1 MINQNNVTSSNQT
14 VHYNRYKA
22 EYSWLVPVLLVLSG
36 IFIIVFYSSCSKA
49 ESSID
54 NKGGDTEEANGS
66 KPHYPS
72 LETVTLPENLPS
84 QIKEYTGFT
93 VSFNKDN
100 KTPNYVAWEL
110 LDEEAYGSVGRTNN
124 FWTDEEL
131 EGCPSTYDYSRSGYD
146 RGHLCPAA
154 DQKWSEEAMNDCF
167 VMANMCPQNSELN
180 SGAWNTL
187 ENKERQWAKRDSALM
202 IIAGPL
208 YDVNDTETIGQ
219 AKVRVPGAF
228 FKVLLAPYIEN
239 PRGIAFVYPN
249 MPSPGNMQDY
259 AMSIDELE
267 KLTGFDFFPA
277 LPDEIE
283 NKVEATYSFKEWNS
297 SK

>member
-1 MINQNNVTSSNQT
+1 MNTGNYSGNGLPGNKSNKKYMWIMI
-14 VHYNRYKA
+14 A
-22 EYSWLVPVLLVLSG
+22 LLLIVG
-36 IFIIVFYSSCSKA
+36 ILIILYYTSCSKA
-49 ESSID
+49 NSPID
-54 NKGGDTEEANGS
+54 DYKGLPEDNGVS
-66 KPHYPS
+66 KPHFPA
-72 LETVTLPENLPS
+72 LESVELPENIPS
-84 QIKEYTGFT
+84 QIKEYAGFT
-93 VSFNKDN
+93 VSFNKEN

-110 LDEEAYGSVGRTNN
+110 LDEEAYGDLERSNN
-124 FWTDEEL
+124 FWTDPEI

-154 DQKWSEEAMNDCF
+154 DQKWSSEAMNDCF
-167 VMANMCPQNSELN
+167 VMANICPQIHALN

-202 IIAGPL
+202 IIAGPI
-208 YDVNDTETIGQ
+208 YEKNDTERIGQ

-228 FKVLLAPYIEN
+228 FKVLLAPYLDT

-249 MPSPGNMQDY
+249 MSAPGNMQDY

-267 KLTGFDFFPA
+267 KITGYDFFPA